1 MELVLTV
8 ELLGMVLSTKRDY
21 HLIHGSGNATT
32 TNNPFFGCYFG
43 YTHESGLFINHF
55 FPNGDIQSDKGSRQ

>member
-1 MELVLTV
+1 
-8 ELLGMVLSTKRDY
+8 MVLSTKRDY